1 MKQIAQTLRRKEAL
15 QLKIRIEGA
24 GIPVVISG
32 DGASYRFRT
41 GLVSVWVAIDSQYK
55 DALLALERPGHVAE
69 NPVDV
74 EEFHRAVRQQ
84 SLVPAFFSKIN
95 YPALFTYLFI
105 AGFVV
110 AVVRA
115 WVTA

>member
-1 MKQIAQTLRRKEAL
+1 MKQIAQTLGREEAL

-24 GIPVVISG
+24 GIPVIISG

-41 GLVSVWVAIDSQYK
+41 GLVSVWVAIDSQYE
-55 DALLALERPGHVAE
+55 DAVRALERPGHVAK

-105 AGFVV
+105 AGFII
-110 AVVRA
+110 AAVRA
-115 WVTA
+115 LVTA